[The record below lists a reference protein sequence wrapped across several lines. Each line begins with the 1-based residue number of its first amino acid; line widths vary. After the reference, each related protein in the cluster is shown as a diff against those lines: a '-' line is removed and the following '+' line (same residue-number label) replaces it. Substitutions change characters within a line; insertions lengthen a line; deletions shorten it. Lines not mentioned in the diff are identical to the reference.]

1 MGKNINKLIACILLI
16 PCISVLFSCK
26 HSDLDDDSVYTN
38 NVKSVSDIKNGFK
51 YLGYIFYTDE
61 NGRSAIAQI
70 DYENNI
76 VKNQSYNKVKVNE
89 QSFKK
94 VKNGMNPFDVVKLV
108 GIPFRSVTS
117 GLITLDF
124 KCDDGT
130 VYRIGWSQVHNSEN
144 QNAKFTDLE
153 VNEVYKVT
161 E

>member
-1 MGKNINKLIACILLI
+1 MRKNISKLIACVLII

-26 HSDLDDDSVYTN
+26 HSDSNNDSVYTN
-38 NVKSVSDIKNGFK
+38 NVKSVSDIKNGFE

-61 NGRSAIAQI
+61 NGRNAIAQI

-76 VKNQSYNKVKVNE
+76 VKNQSYNKLKVNE
-89 QSFKK
+89 NSFNK
-94 VKNGMNPFDVVKLV
+94 VKKGMNPFDVVKLV

-130 VYRIGWSQVHNSEN
+130 VYRVGWSQVHSSEN
-144 QNAKFTDLE
+144 QNAKFADLK
-153 VNEVYKVT
+153 VIEVYKVT
-161 E
+161 D

>member
-1 MGKNINKLIACILLI
+1 MNLKLLKESKIRNEEFLKYCILSNLVLI
-16 PCISVLFSCK
+16 SLLQK
-26 HSDLDDDSVYTN
+26 NYE
-38 NVKSVSDIKNGFK
+38 NGFK